1 MTLVGIDRF
10 CDFTQSLNATSL
22 KTDSGS
28 CYIIC
33 VVQLTTLRI
42 VKISSRKRMKNAH
55 HGRGCVWKIFD
66 SSVPWNKLKPHLL
79 CRSCEWRLNNFRVL
93 EFRTLITE
101 SKSHFKR
108 TERVKDLFKVSLRHR
123 RPKLCTCLSLLIVS
137 KRLLTFN
144 CFTYVS
150 KGHFMPCY

>member
-1 MTLVGIDRF
+1 MDRF
-10 CDFTQSLNATSL
+10 FDFTQSLNATSL
-22 KTDSGS
+22 KTYPSSDSGS

-42 VKISSRKRMKNAH
+42 VKISSRKQMKNAH

-101 SKSHFKR
+101 SKNHFKR
-108 TERVKDLFKVSLRHR
+108 TERVKDLKCHCAIGKR

-144 CFTYVS
+144 CFTC
-150 KGHFMPCY
+150 F